1 VIAFSTPLERLVAIA
16 LLALASSC
24 ATIAPREV
32 GVQPTTFDAAQRE
45 RSRSALSSY
54 LLSEA
59 TREALRLLELDD
71 EAESNPLATVR
82 ALHPIAVASPSRPT
96 VFALAELCYL
106 HAKMTSDRSSFLAA
120 SLYAERYLL
129 QKFDE
134 PLNVF
139 DRRFRWAIDIHNRGL
154 LRAGCANSS
163 TPFVIEPGEYALP
176 VGTMK
181 IDHGEELTGWLA
193 AKRELLPV
201 DGFEP
206 WGLGVRLREAG
217 VGVPLIVTARGSE
230 GVGIET
236 DQPYQLFD
244 EFPATIT
251 LLSDV
256 ELSGWSDEI
265 EVELEL
271 HTGFGPGYL
280 ELGEERVPLRSDR
293 SVALAHWLDRP
304 ELWTF
309 AFAGFFDGS
318 EAEDESRL
326 LLSEPYR
333 PGAIPVVFV
342 HGTASSPGYWADL
355 YNTIQW
361 DPALRRT
368 TQCWFFQ
375 YASGPPVAYSAAN
388 LREALTETVA
398 ALDPEGE
405 DPALHRMILVGHSQ
419 GGLLVRMMLI
429 GGEMSWLEEVVGE
442 DVDELPLTDEDR
454 ALLERCLEFEPLEF
468 VSSAVFLSTPHRG
481 SFQTQRWYSELVAEF
496 VSLPGD
502 FLRAG
507 LQVVSLGQL
516 NGEENT
522 LGSITSVDSMTPG
535 SPLLERLDGIPLQ
548 ERYSLHSII
557 PIGDADP
564 DDPEQLAKADDG
576 VVEYTSAHL
585 EGADSEV
592 LVPGGHSCQSHP
604 RTIRE
609 VRRVLT
615 EAVEDLAAE
624 TPESGASTPRKP

>member
-1 VIAFSTPLERLVAIA
+1 MTAFRSPLGHRIV
-16 LLALASSC
+16 LALAVIGASC

-82 ALHPIAVASPSRPT
+82 ALHPIAVAAPSRPT

-106 HAKMTSDRSSFLAA
+106 HGKMTSDRSSFLAA

-129 QKFDE
+129 QEFKE

-139 DRRFRWAIDIHNRGL
+139 DRRFRWAIDVHNRGL
-154 LRAGCANSS
+154 LRAGCADAAA
-163 TPFVIEPGEYALP
+163 TFVIEPGEYELP

-181 IDHGEELTGWLA
+181 VEHGEELTGWLE

-217 VGVPLIVTARGSE
+217 VGVPLIVAARGSK

-251 LLSDV
+251 LLSNE
-256 ELSGWSDEI
+256 ELTGWDDEI
-265 EVELEL
+265 GAELEL
-271 HTGFGPGYL
+271 HSGFGPGYL
-280 ELGEERVPLRSDR
+280 ELGEHRVPLRSDR
-293 SVALAHWLDRP
+293 SVALAHWLDRA
-304 ELWTF
+304 ELWAF
-309 AFAGFFDGS
+309 AFAGFFNGT

-375 YASGPPVAYSAAN
+375 YASGPPVAYSAAG
-388 LREALTETVA
+388 LREALTDTVA
-398 ALDPEGE
+398 ALDPEGK
-405 DPALHRMILVGHSQ
+405 DTALRRMVLIGHSQ
-419 GGLLVRMMLI
+419 GGLLVRMMMVR
-429 GGEMSWLEEVVGE
+429 GEVSWLEEVLGE
-442 DVDELPLTDEDR
+442 DLDDLPLTDEDR
-454 ALLERCLEFEPLEF
+454 ALLERCLDFEPLDF

-481 SFQTQRWYSELVAEF
+481 SFQTKRWYSELVAEF
-496 VSLPGD
+496 VSLPKD
-502 FLRAG
+502 FLHAG
-507 LQVVSLGQL
+507 LQVVTLGRL
-516 NGEENT
+516 NGMGN
-522 LGSITSVDSMTPG
+522 SIGDMTSVDSMTPG
-535 SPLLERLDGIPLQ
+535 SPLLQRLEAIPMSK
-548 ERYSLHSII
+548 RYALHSII

-564 DDPEQLAKADDG
+564 DDPEQLAGANDG

-585 EGADSEV
+585 EGVDSEV

-609 VRRVLT
+609 VRRILI
-615 EAVEDLAAE
+615 EAVTDSAAE
-624 TPESGASTPRKP
+624 PPATPWDSRPRR